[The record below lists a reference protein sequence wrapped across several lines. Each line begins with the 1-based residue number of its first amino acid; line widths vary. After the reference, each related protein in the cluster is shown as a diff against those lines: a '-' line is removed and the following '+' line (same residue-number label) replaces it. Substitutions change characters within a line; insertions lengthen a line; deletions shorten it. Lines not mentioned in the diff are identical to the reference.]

1 MLKFHPNKMKRVFFT
16 ILKFCVNGMC
26 IAFVIWQIIECLT
39 KYAEKPQGT
48 RIEMK
53 KSSQVP
59 FPNITI
65 CGKFGKSLKDF
76 GFNNTYLQNCGIK

>member
-1 MLKFHPNKMKRVFFT
+1 
-16 ILKFCVNGMC
+16 MC

-48 RIEMK
+48 RILMK

-65 CGKFGKSLKDF
+65 CGIFGKFLGYEKL
-76 GFNNTYLQNCGIK
+76 GFNYAYLHECGI

>member
-1 MLKFHPNKMKRVFFT
+1 MVKCHPNEVKTVFFT
-16 ILKFCVNGMC
+16 ILKFSVNGMC

-48 RIEMK
+48 RIQMK

-65 CGKFGKSLKDF
+65 CK
-76 GFNNTYLQNCGIK
+76 GFNDTYIQDYCGIN